1 MDHKHRYGALMIT
14 NKKTEKM
21 SKLEYV
27 LELSMIIEIDG
38 KVNLTKL
45 EKIIDLNNK
54 FYNTKIIER

>member
-1 MDHKHRYGALMIT
+1 
-14 NKKTEKM
+14 M